1 MTFSSNVRRAWLAAV
16 AVGLGSA
23 ATACY
28 EDPGVVYGE
37 ISRSNQ
43 FRYVCDGSAAVGDC
57 TTTAI
62 EFPRAIAQGGLFRL
76 AIDGSSSNE
85 VTSLRPISDE
95 VVGSRPNGQ
104 WVCGTEGTAGFVAFD
119 RDGDVVDYV
128 HIPVEAP
135 TSLGVEEYT
144 SATGSSTSRGK
155 GVPVQRVSVPEGKEL
170 VVAVVPTGKSGLPL
184 AGALTYAWTTGAEGV
199 ATVTALGSPANPSA
213 FVRIAGQKQGTT
225 RLRVEGAGLTTEIEV
240 RVP

>member
-1 MTFSSNVRRAWLAAV
+1 M
-16 AVGLGSA
+16 GLGSA

-43 FRYVCDGSAAVGDC
+43 FRYVCDGTAAVGDC
-57 TTTAI
+57 TTTAT

-76 AIDGSSSNE
+76 AIDTASSSQ

-135 TSLGVEEYT
+135 TSLAIEEFA
-144 SATGSSTSRGK
+144 SATGTSASRGK
-155 GVPVQRVSVPEGKEL
+155 GVPVQRVSVPAGKEL
-170 VVAVVPTGKSGLPL
+170 VVAVVPTGKSALPL
-184 AGALTYAWTTGAEGV
+184 AGSLTYAWAVGPEGV
-199 ATVTALGSPANPSA
+199 ATVTPLGSPTNPSA
-213 FVRIAGQKQGTT
+213 SCASRGRNRA
-225 RLRVEGAGLTTEIEV
+225 RLACASKAPASPPRSK
-240 RVP
+240 